1 MKIIIALFSIGLIIA
16 GIFFNNYLQKP
27 PPLVTTTLYPEAKAL
42 PQFELI
48 DHHNQAFNNQ
58 QLMGKWSIV
67 FFGYT
72 SCPDVCP
79 TTLAALAQVANSL
92 EPDILNQVQ
101 FIFVSVDPERD
112 SVEHLAQYIPFYHTD
127 FIGLT
132 GADEQLQKF
141 SMSLGA
147 VYIKVPADDNYAI
160 SHSSTL
166 FIIDPMGRRHGIF
179 SRSTAG
185 AIDVELIAKDLDTIV
200 RFGR

>member
-1 MKIIIALFSIGLIIA
+1 MKIILSILSLSLIIA
-16 GIFFNNYLQKP
+16 GIFFNIYLQKP
-27 PPLVTTTLYPEAKAL
+27 PPLVATTLYPEAKVL
-42 PQFELI
+42 PQFELM
-48 DHHNQAFNNQ
+48 DHNNQLFNNQ

-72 SCPDVCP
+72 FCPDVCP

-92 EPDILNQVQ
+92 EPEILNQVQ
-101 FIFVSVDPERD
+101 FIFISVDPQRDTLER
-112 SVEHLAQYIPFYHTD
+112 LAQYVPFYHAD
-127 FIGLT
+127 FIGVT
-132 GADEQLQKF
+132 GTDEQLQKF

-147 VYIKVPADDNYAI
+147 VYIKVPTDDSYAV

-179 SRSTAG
+179 SHATAG
-185 AIDVELIAKDLDTIV
+185 AIDVVLMAQDLDTLV